1 MLFKLSWTLESN
13 INFSNLFYEATKLE
27 LNSDMAVQKQKTI
40 INCPYEYGYKNPR
53 WLLANRT
60 QPCTWSVTL
69 WPCVICSRKD
79 NLIQSQEFWQRN
91 LLQEIKGQS
100 YIINA
105 ENLFYKIISHFLI
118 KMLNKISKLNTSKH
132 QKLLKNKSQQL
143 IRKIFSTNIR
153 EKALISLIY
162 KDPL

>member
-1 MLFKLSWTLESN
+1 MIEDLPLEKDSRTRWVRKYVLFISKEGMISMLFKLSWTLESN

-79 NLIQSQEFWQRN
+79 NLIQSQEFWQCN

-118 KMLNKISKLNTSKH
+118 KMLNKIANFLN
-132 QKLLKNKSQQL
+132 
-143 IRKIFSTNIR
+143 I
-153 EKALISLIY
+153 
-162 KDPL
+162 